1 MCALFQKEE
10 LICIIA
16 PEMKVVAYKK
26 NSHFFKAG
34 LLLWTECLCFL
45 KVHVLKPR
53 SQSNCISK
61 STFEKT
67 LVYNAESFIMKL

>member
-26 NSHFFKAG
+26 LTFFKAE
-34 LLLWTECLCFL
+34 LRLWTECLCFL

-53 SQSNCISK
+53 SQSKCLSK

-67 LVYNAESFIMKL
+67 LVYNAESLILKL

>member
-26 NSHFFKAG
+26 LTFF
-34 LLLWTECLCFL
+34 
-45 KVHVLKPR
+45 
-53 SQSNCISK
+53 
-61 STFEKT
+61 
-67 LVYNAESFIMKL
+67 